1 MDEAENNNREALF
14 TIKGRSLDYFR
25 YRKQFK
31 KAMVILG
38 LNPDHKP
45 HDPRKQFVTMAKRY
59 DVDEYVIKLVV
70 GHVISDIT
78 ESIYN
83 DRSIENLRNEI
94 EKIKL

>member
-1 MDEAENNNREALF
+1 
-14 TIKGRSLDYFR
+14 
-25 YRKQFK
+25 
-31 KAMVILG
+31 MVILG